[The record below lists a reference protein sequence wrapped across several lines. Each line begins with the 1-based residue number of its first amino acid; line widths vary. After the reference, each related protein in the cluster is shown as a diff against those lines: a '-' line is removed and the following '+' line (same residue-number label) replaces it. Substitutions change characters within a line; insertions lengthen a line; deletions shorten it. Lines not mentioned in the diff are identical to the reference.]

1 MREIKQELLFSTP
14 VWKLKFE
21 EHVKNLNK
29 LCDPYIKNKRQEN
42 MRLIKKEKTLHKKM
56 KQDIG
61 LSHHSI
67 NLMSEINFQFFI
79 NIINEFS
86 HKFMFE
92 SGFNIQEY
100 SPILTEFWVQ
110 EFSKNGGGHHSL
122 HTHWN
127 QQVSGFY
134 FLKASKNTSCP
145 KFVDPRPG
153 ALMTKILPKDK
164 NQLTFASSEAYYTV
178 SPGDMIIFP
187 GYLPHEFTFD
197 YGIEPF
203 RFIHW
208 NMQYVKNV

>member
-1 MREIKQELLFSTP
+1 MEVKQDLLFCTP
-14 VWKLKFE
+14 LWRLKLE
-21 EHVKNLNK
+21 EHVKYLNK
-29 LCDPYIKNKRQEN
+29 ICDPYIKNKRKDN
-42 MRLIKKEKTLHKKM
+42 MTQIKKQKTFHKKM
-56 KQDIG
+56 KQDMG
-61 LSHHSI
+61 LSHHSL
-67 NLMSEINFQFFI
+67 NLVSDINFKFFI
-79 NIINEFS
+79 DIVNDMS
-86 HKFMFE
+86 HRFMAE
-92 SGFNIQEY
+92 SGFNIEGHTPY
-100 SPILTEFWVQ
+100 LTELWVQ

-122 HTHWN
+122 HNHWN

-153 ALMTKILPKDK
+153 ALMTKILPK
-164 NQLTFASSEAYYTV
+164 NQKEITHASSEAYYTV